1 MKHSLDINDWNKF
14 IYNKKLK
21 LINKIDK
28 NDTLDKSS
36 DSIKFNTILK
46 DLAKSTI
53 FNMSYTAFM
62 TLKFLETTFIP
73 SAIILNVMNIY
84 SNSDM
89 YKILIMNDNILANIK
104 NNINYIKT
112 IKFIIILIIDF
123 VVTIELSLNIQCLLM
138 TDFISKID
146 EEKYK
151 NNIVNNIE
159 NDIEND
165 TENDIENDIYN
176 IMSLNNNNFKPKI
189 FKMFNT
195 LNQNTITNIKPSTRI
210 LLIFKLL
217 NKLGINNYIDVD
229 DNENNN
235 EHNYD
240 IINFIYNTNN
250 SIKFSNFS
258 NSDNDNES
266 SSNDDG
272 DDGDGDDGDDGDGDD
287 DGDGGDDDYIDGD
300 SKADDTDTDTDK
312 DASYNKY
319 AKTPKYTYDANG
331 KIIKNDSK
339 SYVNNKFKNYINN
352 KKEINKKTKLYLDAF
367 ILDIT
372 RYFDL
377 NKNNDKNKSTYQ
389 NIYLICSKYIL
400 NNTEL
405 VFNNYENLFTIL
417 EAQLLKNININEHQK
432 LYYLRNVIKNVI
444 NIEIDNIKKLF
455 CV

>member
-151 NNIVNNIE
+151 NNIE
-159 NDIEND
+159 NDIEN
-165 TENDIENDIYN
+165 NIENG
-176 IMSLNNNNFKPKI
+176 MSLNNNNFKPKI

-235 EHNYD
+235 ENNYD

-250 SIKFSNFS
+250 SINFSNFS

-266 SSNDDG
+266 SSNDNDS
-272 DDGDGDDGDDGDGDD
+272 DDCNGDGDGDD
-287 DGDGGDDDYIDGD
+287 DGDGGDDDCDGD
-300 SKADDTDTDTDK
+300 DGDTKADDTDK
-312 DASYNKY
+312 DAAYNKY
-319 AKTPKYTYDANG
+319 VKTPKYTYDSNG
-331 KIIKNDSK
+331 KIIKNENK
-339 SYVNNKFKNYINN
+339 SYINNKFKNYINN
-352 KKEINKKTKLYLDAF
+352 KKEINKKTRLYLDAF

-372 RYFDL
+372 RYFGL
-377 NKNNDKNKSTYQ
+377 NKNNDKNKTTYQ